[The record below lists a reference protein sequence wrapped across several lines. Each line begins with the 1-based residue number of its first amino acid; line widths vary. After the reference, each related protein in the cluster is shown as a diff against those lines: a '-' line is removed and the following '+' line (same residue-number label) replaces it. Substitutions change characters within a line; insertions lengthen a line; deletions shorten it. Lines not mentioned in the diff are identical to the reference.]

1 MSQRWRLATGGCI
14 NRSRPLRFFFNG
26 RVLTGYEGD
35 TLASALIANGIRTV
49 ARSFKYHRPRGI
61 VGVGAEEPNAIFQVG
76 EGRKTVPG
84 LRATQVEL
92 YEGLKAH
99 SVNGWPSVEFD
110 LYAINDLI
118 GGLLPAGFYYKT
130 FMWPRSFWKR
140 YEHRIRQVA
149 GLGRAP
155 DASDPDTYD
164 KRNLHCDVL
173 VVGAGPSGLMA
184 ALTAARSG
192 ARVIVADEQSE
203 FGGGLLG
210 TGLEIGGMEAG
221 KWVQKMVEALEK
233 WPEVMMLSRS
243 TVTGYHDHNF
253 LVINE
258 RRTDHLSNPVPLMSR
273 ERMWRVRAKQV
284 VLATGAIERP
294 LVFADNDRPGVML
307 ASAVSVYMQRY
318 AVLPGRSLVIFTNND
333 SAYRVV
339 HDAINAG
346 AIVKG
351 VVDLRDGA
359 VSAAADAARRVGVP
373 VYRGHVVTAVKS
385 GFSGVNR
392 INIGRLSAD
401 GRSVVAHKG
410 SIECDVLAMSGG
422 WNPTVHLHAQ
432 SGGRPVFDEA
442 KACFL
447 PGFSVQAERS
457 TGACAGEFDLSLC
470 LVRAVEAAFE
480 ALRQV
485 GIDPVTVDTPGTA
498 QHTEAP
504 LRALWSIPGDRAM
517 PRGKKF
523 VDYQNDTTEADIR
536 LAAREGYRSIEHV
549 KRYTALGFGTDQ
561 GKLGNVN
568 GMAILADAL
577 GQSPSAIGTTTYR
590 PNYTPVTF
598 GAIAGRAVGE
608 VLFDPIRRTPMHEW
622 HVENGAAFEDVG
634 QWKRPWYYPL
644 PGEDREMA
652 VSRECLATRHS
663 VGILDASTL
672 GKIEITGR
680 DAAELLDRI
689 YTNAWK
695 SLPVGRCRY
704 GLMLGEDGMV
714 MDDGVTSRLSEHR
727 YLMTTTTGGA
737 AHVLNWLERWLQTEW
752 PELKVFLTSV
762 TDRWSVT
769 SIAGPKSRE
778 LLESLSEGI
787 DCSPEALPFMS
798 FCEGR
803 VAGIAARVFRIS
815 FSGEVAYE
823 INVSADQGLLLW
835 RAVMEAGKSFG
846 ITPYGTDAMHVLRA
860 EKGYVIVGQDT
871 DGSVTPIDLGM
882 DWIVSK
888 KKDFIGKRSLFRADT
903 ARDNRKQLVGLKT
916 EDSTVVLPEGAQLV
930 NGFSS
935 SRPVPMVG
943 HVTSSYFSA
952 TLEHSIALALIKGG
966 RARLGGTVY
975 APLLDGRLIEATI
988 TEPVFYDSDNVRQRG

>member
-1 MSQRWRLATGGCI
+1 M
-14 NRSRPLRFFFNG
+14 
-26 RVLTGYEGD
+26 
-35 TLASALIANGIRTV
+35 
-49 ARSFKYHRPRGI
+49 
-61 VGVGAEEPNAIFQVG
+61 
-76 EGRKTVPG
+76 
-84 LRATQVEL
+84 
-92 YEGLKAH
+92 
-99 SVNGWPSVEFD
+99 
-110 LYAINDLI
+110 
-118 GGLLPAGFYYKT
+118 
-130 FMWPRSFWKR
+130 
-140 YEHRIRQVA
+140 
-149 GLGRAP
+149 
-155 DASDPDTYD
+155 
-164 KRNLHCDVL
+164 
-173 VVGAGPSGLMA
+173 
-184 ALTAARSG
+184 
-192 ARVIVADEQSE
+192 
-203 FGGGLLG
+203 
-210 TGLEIGGMEAG
+210 
-221 KWVQKMVEALEK
+221 
-233 WPEVMMLSRS
+233 
-243 TVTGYHDHNF
+243 
-253 LVINE
+253 
-258 RRTDHLSNPVPLMSR
+258 
-273 ERMWRVRAKQV
+273 
-284 VLATGAIERP
+284 
-294 LVFADNDRPGVML
+294 
-307 ASAVSVYMQRY
+307 
-318 AVLPGRSLVIFTNND
+318 
-333 SAYRVV
+333 
-339 HDAINAG
+339 
-346 AIVKG
+346 
-351 VVDLRDGA
+351 
-359 VSAAADAARRVGVP
+359 
-373 VYRGHVVTAVKS
+373 
-385 GFSGVNR
+385 
-392 INIGRLSAD
+392 
-401 GRSVVAHKG
+401 
-410 SIECDVLAMSGG
+410 
-422 WNPTVHLHAQ
+422 
-432 SGGRPVFDEA
+432 
-442 KACFL
+442 
-447 PGFSVQAERS
+447 QAERS
-457 TGACAGEFDLSLC
+457 TGACAGEFDLALC
-470 LVRAVEAAFE
+470 LVRAVEVASE

-485 GIDPVTVDTPGTA
+485 GIDPVTMDTPSTA
-498 QHTEAP
+498 QHNEAP
-504 LRALWSIPGDRAM
+504 LRALWSIPGDRVM
-517 PRGKKF
+517 PSGKKF

-577 GQSPSAIGTTTYR
+577 GQSPGAIGTTTYR

-608 VLFDPIRRTPMHEW
+608 TLFDPIRRTPMHEW
-622 HVENGAAFEDVG
+622 HVENGAVFEDVG

-644 PGEDREMA
+644 PGEDREKA
-652 VSRECLATRHS
+652 VSRECLATRQG

-695 SLPVGRCRY
+695 SLSVGRCRY

-714 MDDGVTSRLSEHR
+714 MDDGVTSRLSEYR

-752 PELKVFLTSV
+752 PELEVFLTSV

-778 LLESLSEGI
+778 LLESLCEGI
-787 DCSPEALPFMS
+787 DLSPEAMPFMS

-823 INVSADQGLLLW
+823 INVSADQGLVLW
-835 RAVMEAGKSFG
+835 RAVMEAGQHFG

-916 EDSTVVLPEGAQLV
+916 EDATVVLPEGAQLV

-952 TLEHSIALALIKGG
+952 TLGHSIALALIKGG

-975 APLLDGRLIEATI
+975 APLLDGQLIKATI
-988 TEPVFYDSDNVRQRG
+988 TEPVFYDSDNLRQRG

>member
-1 MSQRWRLATGGCI
+1 
-14 NRSRPLRFFFNG
+14 
-26 RVLTGYEGD
+26 
-35 TLASALIANGIRTV
+35 
-49 ARSFKYHRPRGI
+49 
-61 VGVGAEEPNAIFQVG
+61 
-76 EGRKTVPG
+76 
-84 LRATQVEL
+84 
-92 YEGLKAH
+92 
-99 SVNGWPSVEFD
+99 
-110 LYAINDLI
+110 
-118 GGLLPAGFYYKT
+118 
-130 FMWPRSFWKR
+130 
-140 YEHRIRQVA
+140 
-149 GLGRAP
+149 
-155 DASDPDTYD
+155 
-164 KRNLHCDVL
+164 
-173 VVGAGPSGLMA
+173 
-184 ALTAARSG
+184 
-192 ARVIVADEQSE
+192 
-203 FGGGLLG
+203 
-210 TGLEIGGMEAG
+210 
-221 KWVQKMVEALEK
+221 
-233 WPEVMMLSRS
+233 
-243 TVTGYHDHNF
+243 
-253 LVINE
+253 
-258 RRTDHLSNPVPLMSR
+258 
-273 ERMWRVRAKQV
+273 
-284 VLATGAIERP
+284 
-294 LVFADNDRPGVML
+294 ML
-307 ASAVSVYMQRY
+307 ASAVSVYMKRY
-318 AVLPGRSLVIFTNND
+318 AAVPGRSLVIFTNND

-339 HDAINAG
+339 HDAIDAG
-346 AIVKG
+346 VVVKG
-351 VVDLRDGA
+351 VVDLRDDG
-359 VSAAADAARRVGVP
+359 VLAAADAARCAGVP
-373 VYRGHVVTAVKS
+373 VYLGHAVTAVKS
-385 GFSGVNR
+385 NFRGVKR

-442 KACFL
+442 NACFC
-447 PGFSVQAERS
+447 PGISVQAERS

-470 LVRAVEAAFE
+470 LVRAVEAASE

-498 QHTEAP
+498 QHSEAP
-504 LRALWSIPGDRAM
+504 LRALWSIPGDRVM

-577 GQSPSAIGTTTYR
+577 GQSPGAIGTTTYR

-608 VLFDPIRRTPMHEW
+608 ILFDPIRRTPMHEW
-622 HVENGAAFEDVG
+622 HVEKGAAFEDVG

-644 PGEDREMA
+644 PGEDREKA
-652 VSRECLATRHS
+652 VSRECLATRQG

-695 SLPVGRCRY
+695 SLSVGRCRY

-714 MDDGVTSRLSEHR
+714 MDDGVTSRLSEYR

-752 PELKVFLTSV
+752 PELEVFLTSV

-787 DCSPEALPFMS
+787 DLSPEALPFMS

-823 INVSADQGLLLW
+823 INVNADQGLSLW
-835 RAVMEAGKSFG
+835 RTVMEAGKPFG

-903 ARDNRKQLVGLKT
+903 ARANRKQLVGLKT

-952 TLEHSIALALIKGG
+952 TLGHSIALALIKGG

-975 APLLDGRLIEATI
+975 APLLDGQLIKATI
-988 TEPVFYDSDNVRQRG
+988 TEPVFYDSDNVRQRD

>member
-1 MSQRWRLATGGCI
+1 MSQRWRLATGGRI
-14 NRSRPLRFFFNG
+14 NRSRPLRFVFNG

-61 VGVGAEEPNAIFQVG
+61 VGAGAEEPNAIFQVG

-92 YEGLKAH
+92 FEGLKAY
-99 SVNGWPSVEFD
+99 SVNGWPSVD
-110 LYAINDLI
+110 LDIYAINDLI

-140 YEHRIRQVA
+140 YEHRIRQMA

-164 KRNLHCDVL
+164 KRNIHCDVL

-210 TGLEIGGMEAG
+210 TGIEVGGMAAG
-221 KWVQKMVEALEK
+221 QWIQKMVEALAK
-233 WPEVMMLSRS
+233 WPEVMLLSRS

-258 RRTDHLSNPVPLMSR
+258 RRTHHLSNPASLMSR
-273 ERMWRVRAKQV
+273 ERMWRVRAKRV

-294 LVFADNDRPGVML
+294 LVFVDNDRPGVML
-307 ASAVSVYMQRY
+307 ASAVSVYMKRY
-318 AVLPGRSLVIFTNND
+318 AAVPGRSLVIFTNND
-333 SAYRVV
+333 SAYRLV
-339 HDAINAG
+339 HDAIDAG
-346 AIVKG
+346 VVVKG
-351 VVDLRDGA
+351 VVDLREDG
-359 VSAAADAARRVGVP
+359 VSAAADAARCAGVP
-373 VYRGHVVTAVKS
+373 VYLGHAVTAVKS
-385 GFSGVNR
+385 GFRGVKS

-410 SIECDVLAMSGG
+410 TIECDILAMSGG
-422 WNPTVHLHAQ
+422 WNPTCHLHAQ
-432 SGGRPVFDEA
+432 SGGRPVFHEA
-442 KACFL
+442 NACFW
-447 PGFSVQAERS
+447 PGVSVQGERS

-470 LVRAVEAAFE
+470 LVRAVEVASE

-485 GIDPVTVDTPGTA
+485 GIDPVTMDTPSTA
-498 QHTEAP
+498 QHSEAP
-504 LRALWSIPGDRAM
+504 LRALWSIPSDRVM
-517 PRGKKF
+517 PSGKKF

-608 VLFDPIRRTPMHEW
+608 TLFDPIRRTPMHEW
-622 HVENGAAFEDVG
+622 HVEKGAAFEDVG

-644 PGEDREMA
+644 PGEDREKA
-652 VSRECLATRHS
+652 VSRECLATRQG

-695 SLPVGRCRY
+695 SLSVGRCRY

-714 MDDGVTSRLSEHR
+714 MDDGVTSRLSEYR

-752 PELKVFLTSV
+752 PELQVFLTSV

-787 DCSPEALPFMS
+787 DLSPEAMPFMS

-823 INVSADQGLLLW
+823 INVSADQGLSLW
-835 RAVMEAGKSFG
+835 RTVMEAGQHFG

-952 TLEHSIALALIKGG
+952 TLGHSIALALIKGG

-975 APLLDGRLIEATI
+975 APLLDGQLIKATI
-988 TEPVFYDSDNVRQRG
+988 TEPVFYDSDNVRQRD

>member
-1 MSQRWRLATGGCI
+1 
-14 NRSRPLRFFFNG
+14 
-26 RVLTGYEGD
+26 
-35 TLASALIANGIRTV
+35 
-49 ARSFKYHRPRGI
+49 
-61 VGVGAEEPNAIFQVG
+61 
-76 EGRKTVPG
+76 
-84 LRATQVEL
+84 
-92 YEGLKAH
+92 
-99 SVNGWPSVEFD
+99 
-110 LYAINDLI
+110 
-118 GGLLPAGFYYKT
+118 
-130 FMWPRSFWKR
+130 
-140 YEHRIRQVA
+140 
-149 GLGRAP
+149 
-155 DASDPDTYD
+155 
-164 KRNLHCDVL
+164 
-173 VVGAGPSGLMA
+173 
-184 ALTAARSG
+184 
-192 ARVIVADEQSE
+192 
-203 FGGGLLG
+203 
-210 TGLEIGGMEAG
+210 
-221 KWVQKMVEALEK
+221 
-233 WPEVMMLSRS
+233 
-243 TVTGYHDHNF
+243 
-253 LVINE
+253 
-258 RRTDHLSNPVPLMSR
+258 
-273 ERMWRVRAKQV
+273 MWRVRAKQV

-307 ASAVSVYMQRY
+307 ASAVSVYMRRY
-318 AVLPGRSLVIFTNND
+318 AAVPGRSLVIFTNND

-339 HDAINAG
+339 HDAIDAG
-346 AIVKG
+346 VVVKG
-351 VVDLRDGA
+351 VVDLREDG
-359 VSAAADAARRVGVP
+359 VSAAADAARSAGVP
-373 VYRGHVVTAVKS
+373 VYLGHAVTAVKS
-385 GFSGVNR
+385 GFRGVKG
-392 INIGRLSAD
+392 INISRLSAD

-410 SIECDVLAMSGG
+410 AIECDILAMSGG
-422 WNPTVHLHAQ
+422 WNPTCHLHAQ
-432 SGGRPVFDEA
+432 SGGRPVFHEA
-442 KACFL
+442 NACFL
-447 PGFSVQAERS
+447 PGVSVQAERS
-457 TGACAGEFDLSLC
+457 TGACAGEFDLALC
-470 LVRAVEAAFE
+470 LVRAVEVASE

-485 GIDPVTVDTPGTA
+485 GIDPVTMDTPSTA
-498 QHTEAP
+498 QHNEAP
-504 LRALWSIPGDRAM
+504 LRALWSIPGDRVM
-517 PRGKKF
+517 PSGKKF

-577 GQSPSAIGTTTYR
+577 GQSPGAIGTTTYR

-608 VLFDPIRRTPMHEW
+608 TLFDPIRRTPMHEW
-622 HVENGAAFEDVG
+622 HVENGAVFEDVG

-644 PGEDREMA
+644 PGEDREKA
-652 VSRECLATRHS
+652 VSRECLATRQG

-695 SLPVGRCRY
+695 SLSVGRCRY

-714 MDDGVTSRLSEHR
+714 MDDGVTSRLSEYR

-752 PELKVFLTSV
+752 PELEVFLTSV

-778 LLESLSEGI
+778 LLESLCEGI
-787 DCSPEALPFMS
+787 DLSPEAMPFMS

-803 VAGIAARVFRIS
+803 VAGIGARVFRIS

-823 INVSADQGLLLW
+823 INVSADQGLALW
-835 RAVMEAGKSFG
+835 RAVMEAGQHFG

-916 EDSTVVLPEGAQLV
+916 EDATVVLPEGAQLV

-952 TLEHSIALALIKGG
+952 TLGHSIALALIKGG

-975 APLLDGRLIEATI
+975 APLLDGQLIKATI
-988 TEPVFYDSDNVRQRG
+988 TEPVFYDSDNLRQRG

>member
-1 MSQRWRLATGGCI
+1 
-14 NRSRPLRFFFNG
+14 
-26 RVLTGYEGD
+26 
-35 TLASALIANGIRTV
+35 
-49 ARSFKYHRPRGI
+49 
-61 VGVGAEEPNAIFQVG
+61 
-76 EGRKTVPG
+76 
-84 LRATQVEL
+84 
-92 YEGLKAH
+92 
-99 SVNGWPSVEFD
+99 
-110 LYAINDLI
+110 
-118 GGLLPAGFYYKT
+118 
-130 FMWPRSFWKR
+130 MWPRSFWKR
-140 YEHRIRQVA
+140 YEHRIRQMA

-164 KRNLHCDVL
+164 KRNIHCDVL

-210 TGLEIGGMEAG
+210 TGIEVGGMAAG
-221 KWVQKMVEALEK
+221 NWVQKMGETLEK
-233 WPEVMMLSRS
+233 WPEVMLLSRS

-258 RRTDHLSNPVPLMSR
+258 RRTHHLSNPASLMSR
-273 ERMWRVRAKQV
+273 ERMWRVRAMQV

-307 ASAVSVYMQRY
+307 ASAVSVYMRRY
-318 AVLPGRSLVIFTNND
+318 AAVPGRSLVIFTNND

-339 HDAINAG
+339 HDAIDAG
-346 AIVKG
+346 VVVKG
-351 VVDLRDGA
+351 VVDLREDG
-359 VSAAADAARRVGVP
+359 VSAAADAARCAGVP
-373 VYRGHVVTAVKS
+373 VYLGHAVTAVKS
-385 GFSGVNR
+385 GFRGVKG
-392 INIGRLSAD
+392 INISRLSAD

-410 SIECDVLAMSGG
+410 AIECDILAMSGG
-422 WNPTVHLHAQ
+422 WNPTCHLHAQ
-432 SGGRPVFDEA
+432 SGGRPVFHEA
-442 KACFL
+442 NACFL
-447 PGFSVQAERS
+447 PGVSVQAERS
-457 TGACAGEFDLSLC
+457 TGACAGEFDLALC
-470 LVRAVEAAFE
+470 LVRAVEGASE

-485 GIDPVTVDTPGTA
+485 GIDPVTMDTPSTA
-498 QHTEAP
+498 QHNEAP
-504 LRALWSIPGDRAM
+504 LRALWSIPGDRVM
-517 PRGKKF
+517 PSGKKF

-608 VLFDPIRRTPMHEW
+608 TLFDPIRRTPMHEW
-622 HVENGAAFEDVG
+622 HVENGAVFEDVG

-644 PGEDREMA
+644 PGEDREKA
-652 VSRECLATRHS
+652 VSRECLATRQG

-695 SLPVGRCRY
+695 SLSVGRCRY

-714 MDDGVTSRLSEHR
+714 MDDGVTSRLSEYR

-752 PELKVFLTSV
+752 PELEVFLTSV

-778 LLESLSEGI
+778 LLESLCEGI
-787 DCSPEALPFMS
+787 DLSPEAMPFMS

-803 VAGIAARVFRIS
+803 VAGIGARVFRIS

-823 INVSADQGLLLW
+823 INVSADQGLALW
-835 RAVMEAGKSFG
+835 RAVMEAGQHFG

-860 EKGYVIVGQDT
+860 EKGYVIVG
-871 DGSVTPIDLGM
+871 
-882 DWIVSK
+882 
-888 KKDFIGKRSLFRADT
+888 
-903 ARDNRKQLVGLKT
+903 
-916 EDSTVVLPEGAQLV
+916 
-930 NGFSS
+930 
-935 SRPVPMVG
+935 
-943 HVTSSYFSA
+943 
-952 TLEHSIALALIKGG
+952 
-966 RARLGGTVY
+966 
-975 APLLDGRLIEATI
+975 
-988 TEPVFYDSDNVRQRG
+988 